1 MDELLSRRW
10 APWAAAVL
18 TALSLCCGYLLMPVF
33 RAAWQAHL
41 PVLARQW
48 GNDGRFALVGFGA
61 ELVDEELWFASRVNE
76 SARHFPAFDPYI
88 RENRSRG
95 QATMDAVTYLSMG
108 AVQRLLGD
116 VSWSWLAIRL
126 LCCAVWFLL
135 VLRLGLLAGQS
146 RPLAFFC
153 AVFVTGF
160 SYILTLLFLA
170 NIHWGLS
177 PGALAHNLWAVL
189 SYGRTEGV
197 WRLPRPGVTYAFLFL
212 AAAALIRAAG
222 GGTRWAVLSGV
233 LGGVL
238 AYVHADVW
246 SSYLVASWA
255 FAAVLSWRAG
265 RPQRGLFG
273 SALLS
278 TLLSLPF
285 LLAHYPPNPEF
296 VLRIMGA
303 PGRQFVPAA
312 IPYLAVFA
320 AGVWRGRT
328 AAEDFFS
335 CMALATAVMVNHS
348 LVLGTRMVYHQW
360 MFFGNIFVFL
370 LLVSL
375 GRDWLAARLRP
386 AFWAAASG
394 LLLFAALMQGVG
406 YAAIHFPFQGIPRHY
421 EDALR
426 WLRENSRSDDVVLT
440 LNPEINALIPAYTQD
455 KVFVAQASPHISDY
469 PSLAN
474 LERLLAM
481 LDFFDI
487 ERARFLEEVV
497 FRYAPPPATRQE
509 LAAVGFQRGEI
520 EKSQLYK
527 YLFFTLPPGYVR
539 ELLAR
544 APGRAPGA
552 GPGDWLRAV
561 ELPVSPPAFVWVGG
575 MERSFAGRG
584 FARRVSGQLEE
595 AYRNPAVVIYRYKP

>member
-1 MDELLSRRW
+1 MEDLLSRRW

-18 TALSLCCGYLLMPVF
+18 TALSICCGYLLMPVF

-48 GNDGRFALVGFGA
+48 GNDGRFALVGFGV
-61 ELVDEELWFASRVNE
+61 ELGDEEMWFASRVND
-76 SARHFPAFDPYI
+76 SAQHLPAFDPYI
-88 RENRSRG
+88 RENRSLG
-95 QATMDAVTYLSMG
+95 QATMDAATYLAMG
-108 AVQRLLGD
+108 AVRRLAGD
-116 VSWSWLAIRL
+116 VSWAWLAIRL
-126 LCCAVWFLL
+126 LCCALWFLL
-135 VLRLGLLAGQS
+135 VYRLSLSAGQS
-146 RPLAFFC
+146 PALAAFC

-170 NIHWGLS
+170 NIHWSLS
-177 PGALAHNLWAVL
+177 LRALAHNLWGVL

-197 WRLPRPGVTYAFLFL
+197 WRLPRPGVTYGFLFL

-222 GGTRWAVLSGV
+222 GGARWAVLSGV

-246 SSYLVASWA
+246 SSYLVAGWA

-265 RPQRGLFG
+265 GWRRGLFG
-273 SALLS
+273 SLALS
-278 TLLSLPF
+278 TALSLPF
-285 LLAHYPPNPEF
+285 LFAHYPPNPEF
-296 VLRIMGA
+296 VLRIMGS
-303 PGRQFVPAA
+303 PGRQFVPASLV
-312 IPYLAVFA
+312 YLAVCVV
-320 AGVWRGRT
+320 GLRRGRT

-335 CMALATAVMVNHS
+335 CMSLATAVMVNHS
-348 LVLGTRMVYHQW
+348 LVLGTRLVYHQW

-375 GRDWLAARLRP
+375 GRDWLAGRLRP
-386 AFWAAASG
+386 PFWAAASG
-394 LLLFAALMQGVG
+394 LLLFVALMQGVC
-406 YAAIHFPFQGIPRHY
+406 YAAIHFPFQGLPRHY

-426 WLRENSRSDDVVLT
+426 WLRENSRRDDVVLT
-440 LNPEINALIPAYTQD
+440 LNPEINALVPAYTQD

-487 ERARFLEEVV
+487 DRARFLEDVV

-509 LAAVGFQRGEI
+509 LAAVGFQRGEV

-527 YLFFTLPPGYVR
+527 YLFFTIPPDYVR
-539 ELLAR
+539 ALAAR
-544 APGRAPGA
+544 APGRMRGA
-552 GPGDWLRAV
+552 GPGDWLAAV
-561 ELPVSPPAFVWVGG
+561 EFPVSPPEFVWVGG
-575 MERSFAGRG
+575 MERAFAGRG
-584 FARRVSGQLEE
+584 FARRTEAQLREV
-595 AYRNPAVVIYRYKP
+595 YRNPAVAIYRYLP